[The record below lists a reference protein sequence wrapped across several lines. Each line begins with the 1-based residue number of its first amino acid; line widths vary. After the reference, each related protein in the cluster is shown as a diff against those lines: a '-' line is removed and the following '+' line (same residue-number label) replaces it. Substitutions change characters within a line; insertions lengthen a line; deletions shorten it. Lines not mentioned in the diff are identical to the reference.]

1 MTETL
6 VGVSPPPSKDPADPP
21 SAEELAAAKELVRQA
36 RAQGVALTGP
46 GGLLKALTKTV
57 LETALEEEM
66 AEHLGYDKHDP
77 VGRNRGNSRNG
88 KRAKTV
94 LTDSGEVAVEVP
106 RDRDGSFEP
115 VIVAKRQRRLSSIDE
130 IVLSLYARG
139 LTTGDIAAHFAEI
152 YDAQVSKDTIS
163 RITDRVVE
171 EMQVWTSRPLEPVYA
186 AVVLD
191 AINVKVRDG
200 QVANRPVYA
209 AIGVDLEGHK
219 DILGMW
225 FGDGGGES
233 AKFWMV
239 VLTELRNRGV
249 ADVFFLVCDGLKGLP
264 DSVNAVWPSTI
275 VQTCLIHLIRN
286 TFRFASRKYWDELSR
301 DLKPIY
307 TAVNAEAAA
316 AALDDLHVKW
326 GAQLSGDHPAVAQR
340 MGGVHSVPGLRR
352 GDPQGVVQHQR
363 DRKLERPLP
372 ARGQGPWAL
381 PHRAGRH
388 EVPLSGH
395 PISGPQRHRSDT
407 MGNEVEASPERL
419 RNHLRRPDAD
429 EDQLI
434 MKPPLTPLIGQ
445 TRVVR

>member
-6 VGVSPPPSKDPADPP
+6 VAVSPPSGDPADQP
-21 SAEELAAAKELVRQA
+21 SPEELAAARELVRQA

-46 GGLLKALTKTV
+46 GGLLKALTKAV
-57 LETALEEEM
+57 LETALDEEM

-77 VGRNRGNSRNG
+77 AGRNRGNSRNG

-94 LTDSGEVAVEVP
+94 FTDSGEVEVEVP

-115 VIVAKRQRRLSSIDE
+115 VIVAKRQRRLSNIDQ

-152 YDAQVSKDTIS
+152 YGVQVSKDTIS

-171 EMQVWTSRPLEPVYA
+171 EMQAWTNRPLEPVYA
-186 AVVLD
+186 AIFID
-191 AINVKVRDG
+191 AVMVKVRDG

-233 AKFWMV
+233 AKFWLA

-249 ADVFFLVCDGLKGLP
+249 ADVFFCVCDGLKGLP
-264 DSVNAVWPSTI
+264 DSVGVVWPATI
-275 VQTCLIHLIRN
+275 VQTCIIHLIRGSI
-286 TFRFASRKYWDELSR
+286 RYASRKYWDRLAA

-307 TAVNAEAAA
+307 QAPTADAAA
-316 AALDDLHVKW
+316 AALDRLEEVWGGRYPAIIRLWRNSWAEFIPFLDYDLEIRRVLCSTN
-326 GAQLSGDHPAVAQR
+326 AIESLNARYRRAVR
-340 MGGVHSVPGLRR
+340 
-352 GDPQGVVQHQR
+352 
-363 DRKLERPLP
+363 
-372 ARGQGPWAL
+372 ARGHFPTEQAAMKTL
-381 PHRAGRH
+381 YL
-388 EVPLSGH
+388 VT
-395 PISGPQRHRSDT
+395 RSLDPRGT
-407 MGNEVEASPERL
+407 
-419 RNHLRRPDAD
+419 
-429 EDQLI
+429 
-434 MKPPLTPLIGQ
+434 GQ
-445 TRVVR
+445 TRWVTRWKPALNAFAITFADRMPAAEQR